1 MSGFEAVFGIV
12 TGGAGLISLGLQL
25 GDCAQRLN
33 KIYHSIKDAPKSLH
47 QLSFDLE
54 TMAMCL
60 QMLEQRRQL
69 GRPSQNPAAGI
80 LARCIAACQ
89 QATDDTQRLVD
100 KMTRRL
106 QDHSKLRGKAYFLFK
121 EQDIQQLL
129 SDLERAKNSIQLAYM
144 MYQAE
149 EQRQNAEKQQIL
161 LMLQGNLLKGLESRI
176 DTTSIVTANQTTLT
190 WPRPGIA
197 PTMVLDTD
205 HGHSSKLKS
214 RMHSLRGDYIS
225 NKYSSL

>member
-149 EQRQNAEKQQIL
+149 EHRQKGDFQSDLLTLQGQIL
-161 LMLQGNLLKGLESRI
+161 DGMQKKITAGCSNVTEQPSLL
-176 DTTSIVTANQTTLT
+176 
-190 WPRPGIA
+190 RPTIPKA
-197 PTMVLDTD
+197 AYDMQLIHP
-205 HGHSSKLKS
+205 SKLKS
-214 RMHSLRGDYIS
+214 
-225 NKYSSL
+225 